1 MAVLSSDKT
10 YVTVQSGD
18 TLSAIASKYGNGKT
32 YKELAQINGIKNP
45 NLIYVGQKIYLN
57 KTGSSSNKKTSSSN
71 KAKITHFG
79 EQSNAAGTLFAVWE
93 WDHTKNWK
101 AHYKKSATTT
111 ENYSYQWYYTTGDG
125 VWFVGTKSTT
135 EDKQCTWSIP
145 SNAKKVRFRVKP
157 ISKKYKKNNKDT
169 NFFTADWTSYKY
181 FDVTKEAIPSTP
193 TGLSA
198 SITDYKLTMSIDSIA
213 SDTESIKFQ
222 IVNQDTGKSIKTK
235 TIKVKAGG
243 ASYVCTVSAGVTYA
257 VRCKAIRGS
266 LESENWTDYIRDLK
280 TAPPAPDRIK
290 TIKALSEKE
299 VQLDWTNVKN
309 ATEYVIQYTTKK
321 MYFDSSDKVSETT
334 RNAEEVGHAEID
346 GLTSGEEYFF
356 RVKARNSQGDSDWCP
371 IKSIIIGKVP
381 EAPTTWSSTST
392 AIVGEDLYLYWV
404 HNAEDGSVQ
413 SAAKLELSYGVTPEV
428 VDENGEV
435 IDSGGKETVKS
446 YDIGNQPINIDEFT
460 YTPLTQEE
468 KEEGKTNTIKIN
480 TSYFGTGCK
489 LQWKVKTKGILNT
502 GGDLKDGFSDW
513 SVERTVDIYVEPNV
527 SLSILKKVDNALE
540 VTDIIESFPLYIAAE
555 ATGGSQKPIGYHVN
569 VVANESYETTDNVGN
584 EQIISKGQS
593 IYSKY
598 FDVNSDLVREL
609 SPGDINLDNDIS
621 YTVKC
626 TVSMDSGLTAEAEET
641 FTVSW
646 LDPDYEPNAE
656 ISLDEGAVTANIR
669 PYCET
674 SELAQY
680 VVTRSYNTYTKTDTP
695 TEEYIYGNSINGA
708 STTTGEP
715 VYLGTTSDGET
726 IYYCEVTET
735 SLVPNITLSVY
746 RREYDGKFTELATGL
761 DNESHTT
768 VTDPHPSLDYARY
781 RVVAIDNNT
790 GSVSYYDVPGVPVG
804 EKAAIIQWD
813 EDWRSFDTT
822 EESEL
827 EQPAWSGS
835 MIKLLYNIDVSDS
848 NDKDVEII
856 EYIGRDHGVA
866 YYGTQL
872 GVKSSWNMEI
882 PADDKETLYAL
893 RRLQMWMGNVYVREP
908 SGSGYWASI
917 SVSFNQKHCEVT
929 IPVTLSITR
938 VEGGI

>member
-10 YVTVQSGD
+10 YVTVQKGD
-18 TLSAIASKYGNGKT
+18 TLSSIAKNYGNGKT
-32 YKELAQINGIKNP
+32 YKELAQINGISNP
-45 NLIYVGQKIYLN
+45 DLIYVGQKIYLN
-57 KTGSSSNKKTSSSN
+57 KSGSSSNKKTSSSN

-79 EQSNAAGTLFAVWE
+79 LQSNADRTLFAVWE

-101 AHYKKSATTT
+101 AKYKKSTKTT

-125 VWFVGTKSTT
+125 VWFVGTKSST

-145 SNAKKVRFRVKP
+145 SNAKRIRFRVKP
-157 ISKKYKKNNKDT
+157 VSKKYKKNDKDT

-181 FDVTKEAIPSTP
+181 FDVDDIPPDAPGTP
-193 TGLSA
+193 NVE
-198 SITDYKLTMSIDSIA
+198 IEQYKLTA
-213 SDTESIKFQ
+213 SLDNIESDAKKIEFQ
-222 IVNQDTGKSIKTK
+222 IVKNDKKVFKTGTATIKTK
-235 TIKVKAGG
+235 HASYSCTVDAGG
-243 ASYVCTVSAGVTYA
+243 DYK
-257 VRCKAIRGS
+257 VRCRAIRDKLKSDWSAYSKNETTVPSAPGS
-266 LESENWTDYIRDLK
+266 
-280 TAPPAPDRIK
+280 IK
-290 TIKALSEKE
+290 KIKALSETE
-299 VQLDWTNVKN
+299 VQLDWENVKN

-371 IKSIIIGKVP
+371 IKSIIIGKKP
-381 EAPTTWSSTST
+381 EPPTTWSSTTT
-392 AIVGEDLYLYWV
+392 AIVGEDLYLYWI
-404 HNAEDGSVQ
+404 HNSEDGSIQ
-413 SAAKLELSYGVTPEV
+413 SFADLELIRNGDINTREIYLFGDTKVEYPEL
-428 VDENGEV
+428 
-435 IDSGGKETVKS
+435 
-446 YDIGNQPINIDEFT
+446 T
-460 YTPLTQEE
+460 YTPLTKEE
-468 KEEGKTNTIKIN
+468 KEEGKTNSVKIN
-480 TSYFGTGCK
+480 TSHFGAGCK
-489 LQWKVKTKGILNT
+489 LQWSVRTAGIL
-502 GGDLKDGFSDW
+502 KDSNGNPKYGDW
-513 SVERTVDIYVEPNV
+513 STERITEIYVPP
-527 SLSILKKVDNALE
+527 SLSLSVLKKVDDEFE
-540 VTDIIESFPLYIAAE
+540 VTDTIESFPLYITAE

-569 VVANESYETTDNVGN
+569 VIANEAYETTDNIGN
-584 EQIISKGQS
+584 EEIISEGQS

-598 FDVNSDLVREL
+598 FDINTDLILEL
-609 SPGDINLDNDIS
+609 SPGHINLDNDIS

-626 TVSMDSGLTAEAEET
+626 TVSMDSGLTAEAEEV

-646 LDPDYEPNAE
+646 VDPDYEPDAE
-656 ISLDEGAVTANIR
+656 ISLDEEAVTAHIR

-674 SELAQY
+674 SEITQY
-680 VVTRSYNTYTKTDTP
+680 VVTRSYNTYTKTETP
-695 TEEYIYGNSINGA
+695 TEEYIYGTEIDGV

-715 VYLGTTSDGET
+715 VYSGTTSDGES

-746 RREYDGKFTELATGL
+746 RREYDGRFTELATGL
-761 DNESHTT
+761 DNESYTT

-790 GSVSYYDVPGVPVG
+790 GSVSYYDVPGVPVA

-813 EDWRSFDTT
+813 EDWSNFDTT
-822 EESEL
+822 EESEI

-835 MIKLLYNIDVSDS
+835 MIKLPYNIDVSDS
-848 NDKDVEII
+848 NDKDVELI
-856 EYIGRDHGVA
+856 EYIGRSHAVA

-872 GVKSSWNMEI
+872 GVKSSWSMEI

-893 RRLQMWMGNVYVREP
+893 RRLQIWMGNVYVREP

-917 SVSFNQKHCEVT
+917 SVSFNQKHREVT